1 MMKKNSEQLGLLK
14 KSGYSDKAIE
24 YFINK
29 LNVGMMENPSVSC
42 AYTGPCGDTMQ
53 IYLKINDGQITDA
66 KFQAIGCAA
75 AHASGSAL
83 MEIVRGKSL
92 EEAEE
97 LSENEIID
105 YLGGLPIPKFHC
117 ACLAKRTL
125 EQTIEQYRKT
135 AGSGKKNREALSGRA
150 NP

>member
-1 MMKKNSEQLGLLK
+1 MMKKNSEELGLLK

-29 LNVGMMENPSVSC
+29 LNVGTMENPSVSC

-97 LSENEIID
+97 LRENE
-105 YLGGLPIPKFHC
+105 GLPVL
-117 ACLAKRTL
+117 CL
-125 EQTIEQYRKT
+125 EWEH
-135 AGSGKKNREALSGRA
+135 SLSGIAQLRTRIEA
-150 NP
+150 FIEMLEE